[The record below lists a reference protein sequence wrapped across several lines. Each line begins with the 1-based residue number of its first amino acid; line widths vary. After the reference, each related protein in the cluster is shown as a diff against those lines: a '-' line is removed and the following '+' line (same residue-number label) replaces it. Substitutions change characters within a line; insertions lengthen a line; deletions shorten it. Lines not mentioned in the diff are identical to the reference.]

1 MALTVRGAITVRT
14 SIALVE
20 SANILPI
27 FLRNNI
33 MTMTDKYITIS
44 LNQAIQLRGVLN
56 TSASDLREIVERH
69 EKGYPFCG
77 KLYHEY
83 KAEQLKKFGK
93 IIDKKIKS
101 WQEKT

>member
-1 MALTVRGAITVRT
+1 MDGSNRKESYNSENIHCLSNRPT
-14 SIALVE
+14 S
-20 SANILPI
+20 SP

-33 MTMTDKYITIS
+33 MTMTDKHITIS

-93 IIDKKIKS
+93 IIDKKIKGL
-101 WQEKT
+101 

>member
-1 MALTVRGAITVRT
+1 
-14 SIALVE
+14 
-20 SANILPI
+20 
-27 FLRNNI
+27 
-33 MTMTDKYITIS
+33 
-44 LNQAIQLRGVLN
+44 VLN

-93 IIDKKIKS
+93 IIDKKIKGL
-101 WQEKT
+101 

>member
-1 MALTVRGAITVRT
+1 
-14 SIALVE
+14 
-20 SANILPI
+20 
-27 FLRNNI
+27 
-33 MTMTDKYITIS
+33 MTDKYITIS
-44 LNQAIQLRGVLN
+44 LNQAIQLRGILN

-69 EKGYPFCG
+69 EKGYPFIG

-83 KAEQLKKFGK
+83 KAAQLKKFGK